1 MFKKNKKQYATI
13 LRYDKQLKVNYQTF
27 QDGKVLK
34 KDSSVFLINDNQIP
48 RDAVYKLEIL
58 QKEIPYTYLISLY
71 DQYHKLE
78 KIDGSKEFGDILLDE
93 KTKIGVDKEAIKEFS
108 TYFKETGIDYL
119 LSPFTLLYENI
130 KEYLNTN
137 SLNILLLNNQLY
149 ILIVDNKK
157 EIVYSEIKEITSFE
171 NIESSDFYSDEVI
184 GQKLYEEIYFLEL
197 QQTIL
202 DLIDSYYKSE
212 ENIEFLESIN
222 IYYTIKQLNDD
233 LIESLYETTMID
245 VRYYSIDFN
254 YIIDNMIEKNVI
266 DRYTLIKPRVKK
278 SDNNLALWMGLSIA
292 TLLVL
297 GGTLYYKKID
307 QENKIIEQQK
317 QKEKVIQQKKK
328 QQELIKQQVVKIPDH
343 IQLNNN
349 IIEKLSMFFDLVPY
363 DAILLELS
371 VKKDSSTFVTN
382 FIVDSNSTKQMQEKL
397 FNIYDN
403 SKIILEHKNKAIL
416 STIISNSGYKH
427 LDKDIKNIEYQE
439 YKFISIAKFTKYLRS
454 IVKKDSKIKFVSK
467 KRDNYLTY
475 TYSVSSIYDTP
486 KEFFDFIES
495 LNKKDISIN
504 VTYPIEFAKI
514 KDKIEVKYNIEFHQ
528 KNKKGYIVK

>member
-1 MFKKNKKQYATI
+1 
-13 LRYDKQLKVNYQTF
+13 
-27 QDGKVLK
+27 
-34 KDSSVFLINDNQIP
+34 
-48 RDAVYKLEIL
+48 
-58 QKEIPYTYLISLY
+58 
-71 DQYHKLE
+71 
-78 KIDGSKEFGDILLDE
+78 
-93 KTKIGVDKEAIKEFS
+93 
-108 TYFKETGIDYL
+108 
-119 LSPFTLLYENI
+119 
-130 KEYLNTN
+130 
-137 SLNILLLNNQLY
+137 
-149 ILIVDNKK
+149 
-157 EIVYSEIKEITSFE
+157 
-171 NIESSDFYSDEVI
+171 
-184 GQKLYEEIYFLEL
+184 
-197 QQTIL
+197 
-202 DLIDSYYKSE
+202 
-212 ENIEFLESIN
+212 
-222 IYYTIKQLNDD
+222 
-233 LIESLYETTMID
+233 MID

-254 YIIDNMIEKNVI
+254 YIIDNMIEKNII